1 MGLNH
6 FAHRALTELAAIS
19 GVCHKSMAG
28 LRILMYH
35 SVGGEAY
42 GDTLG
47 NYTVTPKKFAQHMDA
62 LRCVNGINIVPLG
75 LESCVGAQANV
86 AISFDDGYLDN
97 LHLAAPVLIE
107 RGMPFTVFVSS
118 QFVQEQR
125 SGFLSPKDLRE
136 LANMPGVMI
145 GAHGSMHV
153 PLVGCDDSTLAHE
166 LVDSKKYLED
176 ITGRAVSTMS
186 YPYGSVD
193 RRVRDAVST
202 AGYQLAACSHIG
214 INQLECDPLLLARTT
229 IFGQDSVNF
238 FRRKLAGCWDWYGCL
253 QRDSLHREN

>member
-42 GDTLG
+42 GDSLG
-47 NYTVTPKKFAQHMDA
+47 NYTITPTKFAQHMDA
-62 LRCVNGINIVPLG
+62 LCGLRGANIVLLG
-75 LESCVGAQANV
+75 QEPRVGAQANV

-97 LHLAAPVLIE
+97 LHFAAPILIE
-107 RGMPFTVFVSS
+107 RGIPFTVFVSS
-118 QFVQEQR
+118 LFVQEQR

-136 LANMPGVMI
+136 LAELPGVVI
-145 GAHGSMHV
+145 GAHGRTHV
-153 PLVGCDDSTLAHE
+153 PLVRCDDLTLARE

-176 ITGRAVSTMS
+176 ITGRPVSTMS

-193 RRVRDAVST
+193 RRVRDAVSS

-214 INQLECDPLLLARTT
+214 INQVGCDPLLQARTT
-229 IFGQDSVNF
+229 IFGQDSVSF
-238 FRRKLAGCWDWYGCL
+238 FRRKLAGCWDWYGWL
-253 QRDSLHREN
+253 QRDSLQ